1 MNAPNQP
8 MTQVANPFGAVVA
21 AATATPVAAETS
33 QAREVAEIQAAM
45 VIAKR
50 FPRDEMAATD
60 RILRS
65 CTRPTLAESAL
76 YSYARGGSDVTG
88 PSIRLAEAI
97 AQEWGN
103 IRFGFREVSRG
114 IDDRGRRY
122 SDIEAFAWDME
133 RNTYKPLVFQVA
145 HWRDTKQGGYALKD
159 ERDIYELTANMAQRR
174 VRACILAIIPGDVV
188 EAAQTQCEETLN
200 SKADT
205 SPEGLKKLVEAFKAF
220 KVTQGQIEKKNQCR
234 LEATRPAQ
242 VVQLR
247 KVYNSLRDGMSKPED
262 WFPVDTT
269 AQDELNR
276 IAKEGVKA

>member
-1 MNAPNQP
+1 MNDMIP
-8 MTQVANPFGAVVA
+8 TQVANPFGEVAVA
-21 AATATPVAAETS
+21 PSSTPVAAES
-33 QAREVAEIQAAM
+33 AQAREVAEIQAAM

-50 FPRDEMAATD
+50 FPRDEMGATD

-76 YSYARGGSDVTG
+76 YSYARGGSEVTG
-88 PSIRLAEAI
+88 PSIRLAEAC

-114 IDDRGRRY
+114 TDERGRRY
-122 SDIEAFAWDME
+122 SDVEAFAWDME
-133 RNTYKPLVFQVA
+133 RNTYKPLTFQVA
-145 HWRDTKQGGYALKD
+145 HWRDTKNGCYPLKD

-188 EAAQTQCEETLN
+188 EAAVSQCEETL
-200 SKADT
+200 KAQADT
-205 SPEGLKKLVEAFKAF
+205 SPEGLKKLVEAFKSF
-220 KVTQGQIEKKNQCR
+220 KVTQTQIEKRNQCR

-262 WFPVDTT
+262 WFAVDTS
-269 AQDELNR
+269 AQDALNQ
-276 IAKEGVKA
+276 IAKEGASV